1 MTNAV
6 YSHIDSPSLE
16 SKLIQFFMGLFRMK
30 RAMERKIVNNGYS
43 KTPAKIPKSILKQF
57 NTDVEEFMGRKVW
70 TLSPRNSEN
79 NTLILFLHGGAYYAN
94 ITPLHWRLVEQLL
107 VTTSSTIV
115 VPDYPLAPESTCKD
129 SFQFLDSV
137 YSMLVS
143 KYRSKQ
149 LVFMGDSAGG
159 GLALGYAQ
167 KISNEDIKQ
176 PEQIILFSPWLD
188 VSMANPEI
196 AKYDKLDKILSING
210 LMIAGKNYSG
220 DINAKDYRV
229 SPIYGNFAKLATI
242 SIFVGTNEI
251 LIADARKLKQLLESQ
266 NIDFNYFEYSG
277 MFHDWVVVSSFKE
290 TKDVLSKI
298 NDLI

>member
-1 MTNAV
+1 MPNH
-6 YSHIDSPSLE
+6 SHNNSPSLDA
-16 SKLIQFFMGLFRMK
+16 KLIQFVMGLLGMK
-30 RAMERKIVNNGYS
+30 RAMERKVVNNGYN
-43 KTPAKIPKSILKQF
+43 KIPAKIPKSILKQF
-57 NTDVEEFMGRKVW
+57 NADVEEFNGRKVW
-70 TLSPRNSEN
+70 TLSPKNKEN
-79 NTLILFLHGGAYYAN
+79 NSLILFLHGGAYYAN

-143 KYRSKQ
+143 KYPTKQ

-167 KISNEDIKQ
+167 KISTEDIKQ

-188 VSMANPEI
+188 VSMVNPEI
-196 AKYDKLDKILSING
+196 AKYDKHDKILSVKA
-210 LMIAGKNYSG
+210 LKIAGKNYSG
-220 DINAKDYRV
+220 DINAKDYWV
-229 SPIYGNFAKLATI
+229 SPIYGNFANLATI

-251 LIADARKLKQLLESQ
+251 LIADARKLKQFLESQ
-266 NIDFNYFEYSG
+266 NIVFNYFEYSG
-277 MFHDWVVVSSFKE
+277 MFHDWVVVTTLKE
-290 TKDVLSKI
+290 TKDVMSKI
-298 NDLI
+298 KDLI